1 MNQTPSSV
9 YTTDPKKKS
18 FNNLKSSHHSPPTT
32 RRLGSFNSLASLP
45 IQASKESKLSSDE
58 LSDQASSHDL
68 HPLRF
73 EWVFWILHRSP
84 NKKMNEEEFGKAMKR
99 LGSCNS
105 VETFYPLYLHLK
117 RPSMQT
123 PIADIHL
130 FSNPIKPVW
139 EDPNNVK
146 GGKWTIR
153 LRKGLSDRLWE
164 SLVFSLIGGGLEKL
178 LQSSSAETTGG
189 KGEQEQEICGAVLS
203 VRKDED
209 LMAVWHRNGDNEMA
223 GDGKIAKKVKLA
235 IQTVLQLPL
244 NCNLV
249 YKLNADSLANG
260 VGQKLTIS
268 TGNGAHNGTGT
279 NNSRLQQQR
288 SLNRKRDNL
297 ITSTGGGGGGVEN

>member
-1 MNQTPSSV
+1 
-9 YTTDPKKKS
+9 
-18 FNNLKSSHHSPPTT
+18 
-32 RRLGSFNSLASLP
+32 
-45 IQASKESKLSSDE
+45 
-58 LSDQASSHDL
+58 

-117 RPSMQT
+117 RPSLQT

-164 SLVFSLIGGGLEKL
+164 SLVFSLIGEEGI
-178 LQSSSAETTGG
+178 ET
-189 KGEQEQEICGAVLS
+189 QEICGAVLS
-203 VRKDED
+203 IRKDED
-209 LMAVWHRNGDNEMA
+209 LMTVWHRNGDN
-223 GDGKIAKKVKLA
+223 
-235 IQTVLQLPL
+235 QL
-244 NCNLV
+244 
-249 YKLNADSLANG
+249 S
-260 VGQKLTIS
+260 
-268 TGNGAHNGTGT
+268 
-279 NNSRLQQQR
+279 
-288 SLNRKRDNL
+288 
-297 ITSTGGGGGGVEN
+297 